1 MYVLQI
7 WYFKGGEIQQITVV
21 VLEFIWFKGVM
32 VWSSG
37 NCITFSEENVLQ
49 SYSCHTILSQV

>member
-21 VLEFIWFKGVM
+21 VQECIWLKGLM
-32 VWSSG
+32 VCSSG
-37 NCITFSEENVLQ
+37 NYITFSEENVT
-49 SYSCHTILSQV
+49 CPW